1 MASEDIRLDH
11 RIIYSIIGPE
21 SRVLDLGCGEGK
33 LLYPLVRDKR
43 VRAQGIELDDKA
55 IQECVKKGLSVF
67 HDDIEHSLRE
77 YPDNCFDYVILNQS
91 MQEVKNVDFVIH
103 EALRIGSRV
112 IVGFPNFAFIRSRFM
127 LFFRGK
133 APITKSLP
141 YTWFDT
147 PNVRFLS
154 IDDFRDFCAEKNIRI
169 IEAHYLGERRI
180 VHFWPNLLALNA
192 IFVLTK
198 GNTKK
203 EGTNLE
209 GRAIKGADEKFL

>member
-1 MASEDIRLDH
+1 MRSEEIRLDH
-11 RIIYSIIGPE
+11 SIIYSIIGTE
-21 SRVLDLGCGEGK
+21 TRVLDLGCGEGD
-33 LLYPLVRDKR
+33 LLYPLVRDKQ
-43 VRAQGIELDDKA
+43 VLAQGIELDDKA

-127 LFFRGK
+127 LFIRGK

-141 YTWFDT
+141 YLWFDT

-192 IFVLTK
+192 IFVLAK
-198 GNTKK
+198 GIAK
-203 EGTNLE
+203 E
-209 GRAIKGADEKFL
+209 A